1 MKTAAYRLRY
11 KRLSD
16 ILSVQFNRLEGPTL
30 SNTQQEIAT
39 PKACKQR
46 NRSVFSTIVAL
57 IFIVLAIVCYFFF
70 HDNQG
75 AITLISVVLCIVE
88 GAIAVYAV
96 EGKILPTKIILD
108 VLTVGVAII
117 ICYGLISS
125 AKPGSEV
132 SAYIY
137 AATTIAMALLLV
149 CLNIIKPVDAKS
161 GTRTTRYL
169 TYTATFIAL
178 SVLFKMLGNT
188 VSSIIIIPNMR
199 LSFVY
204 VPWVLSGIVLGPI
217 GGVLTALIS
226 DVLGQLTIAVGGAI
240 NPLTTLSNA
249 MFPLA
254 PALIFRAN
262 KFIKDEWLKILV
274 GMNISLIVCTMG
286 IGAYALYSY
295 YNYGSSMSFWTYL
308 LTIRSPQ
315 IIIIAVNYFLCLL
328 LLPIVKKLRL
338 SEKLKEAA
346 A

>member
-1 MKTAAYRLRY
+1 MRY
-11 KRLSD
+11 NCLSD

-46 NRSVFSTIVAL
+46 NRSVISTIVAL
-57 IFIVLAIVCYFFF
+57 IFIVLAIVCYYFL

-125 AKPGSEV
+125 AKPSSEI

-249 MFPLA
+249 LFPLA
-254 PALIFRAN
+254 PALVYRYAGRVMQA
-262 KFIKDEWLKILV
+262 DWLEILV
-274 GMNISLIVCTMG
+274 GMIISLIVCTMG

-328 LLPIVKKLRL
+328 LLPVVKKLRL
-338 SEKLKEAA
+338 SEKLKEATA
-346 A
+346 